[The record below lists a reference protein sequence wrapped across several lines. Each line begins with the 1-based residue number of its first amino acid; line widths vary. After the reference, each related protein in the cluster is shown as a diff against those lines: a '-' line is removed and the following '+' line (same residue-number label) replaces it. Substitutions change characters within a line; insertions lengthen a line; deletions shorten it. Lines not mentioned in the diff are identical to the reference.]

1 MVVLS
6 LLLVFLLFM
15 FAVISYTY
23 SYPSYSPTFETRRN
37 HFFPPLLVPLNTWQI
52 ALRNHYY
59 YFCLCPLFTLIL
71 ETSSQKKIDTK
82 FQKGLSSLMELGDSQ
97 PPPSSLIFCQI
108 VGKQIGKQDYRP
120 TKHPQRKANGCEP
133 LSGNYVT
140 TFWNF
145 FRIN

>member
-1 MVVLS
+1 MFFFFSCLLSFPIHILNLLTLLHLKREIIFFSPTCPSEYLADCTKEPLLLLLS
-6 LLLVFLLFM
+6 L
-15 FAVISYTY
+15 S
-23 SYPSYSPTFETRRN
+23 
-37 HFFPPLLVPLNTWQI
+37 
-52 ALRNHYY
+52 
-59 YFCLCPLFTLIL
+59 CPLFTLIL

-82 FQKGLSSLMELGDSQ
+82 FQKGLLSLMELGDSQ
-97 PPPSSLIFCQI
+97 PPPSSLILCQI
-108 VGKQIGKQDYRP
+108 VGKQIGQQDYRP